1 MLIYRYFCKQKTTI
15 LEMKKLYIW
24 TCILLMAGLG
34 TVKAQDEAPKRK
46 KVGLVLAGG
55 GAKGA
60 AHVGVIKVLEKA
72 GIPIDIVTGTSIGS
86 IVGGLYSMGYDAEL
100 MDSIF
105 RDVDWGYVLRDRT
118 AHKNISLDDREN
130 QSIYILDH
138 KVWLDKSAN
147 KYAGGFIKGINV
159 DRMLEHFTSG
169 YNDSIDFNK
178 LPRPFACVAFN
189 LMNNEETVLHSG
201 HLAKAIRA
209 SMAIPGVFS
218 PVRKDSMVLV
228 DGGVA
233 NNLPVDVA
241 KAMGADI
248 IIAVTLQDEAKINN
262 DFNSF
267 RDIVLQSVFVASNK
281 RMRECLKMADL
292 HINVNTHGYDTQSF
306 TNKAI
311 DSLIVRGEQ
320 TGMSRWDDLMKL
332 KKLIGVEPDHHP
344 QYLLYDKR
352 LLQEEKK
359 KGLEWTEPDPAINM
373 GLAAR
378 FDLEEQAALQ
388 AYADYQTRAKF
399 HPGINLTLRLGLRT
413 KVKLETYLEPWKF
426 KRMSLAYEFQHN
438 EIYMYNEGRQSD
450 GVVFNTHSVILKLF
464 QFDIRNLKF
473 DIGATWKFY
482 HLSDLMKSEYSYQ
495 YFNDVKNTHYFTYN
509 ARLHYNTEDNWYFTT
524 NGARFELEYKY
535 FSDNLLKWQN
545 HIGFSALSGLW
556 RITFP
561 LSHSLHV
568 QPVVFGRMI
577 FGSDIPVWEYNMLGG
592 NRYGIYSEH
601 QIPFAGFTYAEFM
614 QSKLIGTGIRFQQ
627 RLGSI
632 GYLLLKGHVAE
643 HDNSIT
649 DLLKDRP
656 LWGIQG
662 AYYYNSLIGPIGA
675 YLSWSNHKNGVTFG
689 LNIGYEF

>member
-1 MLIYRYFCKQKTTI
+1 
-15 LEMKKLYIW
+15 MKKLFIW

-169 YNDSIDFNK
+169 YGDSIDFNK

-306 TNKAI
+306 TNKA
-311 DSLIVRGEQ
+311 
-320 TGMSRWDDLMKL
+320 T
-332 KKLIGVEPDHHP
+332 
-344 QYLLYDKR
+344 
-352 LLQEEKK
+352 
-359 KGLEWTEPDPAINM
+359 
-373 GLAAR
+373 
-378 FDLEEQAALQ
+378 
-388 AYADYQTRAKF
+388 TRRVS
-399 HPGINLTLRLGLRT
+399 PT
-413 KVKLETYLEPWKF
+413 
-426 KRMSLAYEFQHN
+426 
-438 EIYMYNEGRQSD
+438 
-450 GVVFNTHSVILKLF
+450 
-464 QFDIRNLKF
+464 
-473 DIGATWKFY
+473 
-482 HLSDLMKSEYSYQ
+482 
-495 YFNDVKNTHYFTYN
+495 
-509 ARLHYNTEDNWYFTT
+509 
-524 NGARFELEYKY
+524 
-535 FSDNLLKWQN
+535 
-545 HIGFSALSGLW
+545 
-556 RITFP
+556 
-561 LSHSLHV
+561 
-568 QPVVFGRMI
+568 
-577 FGSDIPVWEYNMLGG
+577 
-592 NRYGIYSEH
+592 
-601 QIPFAGFTYAEFM
+601 
-614 QSKLIGTGIRFQQ
+614 
-627 RLGSI
+627 
-632 GYLLLKGHVAE
+632 
-643 HDNSIT
+643 
-649 DLLKDRP
+649 RP
-656 LWGIQG
+656 LIR
-662 AYYYNSLIGPIGA
+662 
-675 YLSWSNHKNGVTFG
+675 
-689 LNIGYEF
+689 